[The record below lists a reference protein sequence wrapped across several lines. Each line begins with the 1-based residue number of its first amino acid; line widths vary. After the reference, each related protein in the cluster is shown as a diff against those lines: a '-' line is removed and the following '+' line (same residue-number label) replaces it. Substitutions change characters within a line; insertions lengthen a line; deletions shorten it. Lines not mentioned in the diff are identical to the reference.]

1 MRCAITTSDSFKQLL
16 EKVRTMPQVHWIMS
30 NGDRISDDVNEGTN
44 LMDAAQM
51 NGISGVAGEC
61 GGCLSCATCHV
72 YVDEAWLAAC
82 PPMNDV
88 ENAMLDV
95 VIAPRQSGSRLSC
108 QLMASAALDGIV
120 LHVPD

>member
-1 MRCAITTSDSFKQLL
+1 
-16 EKVRTMPQVHWIMS
+16 MS

-51 NGISGVAGEC
+51 NGIPGIAGEC

-72 YVDEAWLAAC
+72 YVDDAWLAAC
-82 PPMNDV
+82 PALSDV
-88 ENAMLDV
+88 ENAMLEV
-95 VIAPRQSGSRLSC
+95 VIAPRKAGSRLSC
-108 QLMASAALDGIV
+108 QLTTSHALDGIV

>member
-1 MRCAITTSDSFKQLL
+1 
-16 EKVRTMPQVHWIMS
+16 MPQVHWIMS
-30 NGDRISDDVNEGTN
+30 NGDRVSDDVNVGTN

-51 NGISGVAGEC
+51 NGIPGVAGEC

-72 YVDEAWLAAC
+72 YVDAAWQAAC
-82 PPMNDV
+82 PPMDEV

-95 VIAPRQSGSRLSC
+95 VTSPRQAGSRLSC
-108 QLMASAALDGIV
+108 QLIAAEGLDGIV

>member
-1 MRCAITTSDSFKQLL
+1 
-16 EKVRTMPQVHWIMS
+16 MPQVHWIMS
-30 NGDRISDDVNEGTN
+30 NGDRVSDDVNVGTN

-51 NGISGVAGEC
+51 NGIPGVAGEC
-61 GGCLSCATCHV
+61 GGCLFCATSHV

-82 PPMNDV
+82 PPMDEV

-95 VIAPRQSGSRLSC
+95 VTSPRQAGSRLSC
-108 QLMASAALDGIV
+108 QLIAAEALDGIV

>member
-1 MRCAITTSDSFKQLL
+1 MRFATTTSDSFNQPFKK
-16 EKVRTMPQVHWIMS
+16 ERSMPQVNWIMS
-30 NGDRISDDVNEGTN
+30 NGDRVSDDVNEGTN

-51 NGISGVAGEC
+51 NGIPGIAGEC

-72 YVDEAWLAAC
+72 YVDEAWLSAC
-82 PPMNDV
+82 PSMNDV

-95 VIAPRQSGSRLSC
+95 VISPRQSGSRLSC

-120 LHVPD
+120 LHDPE

>member
-1 MRCAITTSDSFKQLL
+1 LFFNFER
-16 EKVRTMPQVHWIMS
+16 EHTMPKVHWILPS
-30 NGDRISDDVNEGTN
+30 GERVSDDVNENSN

-51 NGISGVAGEC
+51 NGIAGVAGEC

-82 PPMNDV
+82 PPMDDV
-88 ENAMLDV
+88 ENTMLD
-95 VIAPRQSGSRLSC
+95 IITSPRRSGSRLSC
-108 QLMASAALDGIV
+108 QLIASSALDGIV

>member
-1 MRCAITTSDSFKQLL
+1 
-16 EKVRTMPQVHWIMS
+16 MPQVHWIMS
-30 NGDRISDDVNEGTN
+30 NGDRVSDDVNIGTN

-51 NGISGVAGEC
+51 NGIPGIAGEC

-72 YVDEAWLAAC
+72 YVDEVWLAAC
-82 PPMNDV
+82 PSMDEV

-95 VIAPRQSGSRLSC
+95 VTSPRRAGSRLSC
-108 QLMASAALDGIV
+108 QLIAADALDGIV

>member
-1 MRCAITTSDSFKQLL
+1 
-16 EKVRTMPQVHWIMS
+16 MPQVHWIMR
-30 NGDRISDDVNEGTN
+30 NGDRVSDDVNLGTN

-51 NGISGVAGEC
+51 NGIPGIAGEC

-72 YVDEAWLAAC
+72 YVDEAWLSAC
-82 PPMNDV
+82 PPMDEV

-95 VIAPRQSGSRLSC
+95 VTSPRQAGSRLSC
-108 QLMASAALDGIV
+108 QLIASEALDGIV